1 MLVFAGLRG
10 PDLRFPPTKPRVP
23 RQDRLVVCFSFLA
36 QLILGEIEKM
46 LLLHYFTLTS
56 DARLEFFEIQA
67 LRLKCVSI
75 ERAGQ

>member
-1 MLVFAGLRG
+1 MHSQSNKLSAAFGADMLVFAGLRG

-23 RQDRLVVCFSFLA
+23 RQARLVVCFSFLA

-56 DARLEFFEIQA
+56 DARLEFF
-67 LRLKCVSI
+67 
-75 ERAGQ
+75 

>member
-23 RQDRLVVCFSFLA
+23 RQARLVACFSFLA

-46 LLLHYFTLTS
+46 LFS
-56 DARLEFFEIQA
+56 GASGGRARRARRA
-67 LRLKCVSI
+67 LVRVNCTISP
-75 ERAGQ
+75 